1 MHNSSQNI
9 PKDFLPHE
17 YRNMDSL
24 IPSEQQER
32 IIETIFFNDTEKYLR
47 TIKIFNCL
55 ESWEDGSD
63 LLELIFHSNKLDP
76 LSREAHKFTSIVR
89 NCFEE

>member
-1 MHNSSQNI
+1 MHNSTQNI
-9 PKDFLPHE
+9 PKDVLPHE
-17 YRNMDSL
+17 YRDMDML

-32 IIETIFFNDTEKYLR
+32 IIETIFLNDTEKYLR

-63 LLELIFHSNKLDP
+63 LLELIFQSLKLNP
-76 LSREAHKFTSIVR
+76 TTEEAKEFTSIIR
-89 NCFEE
+89 NFFEE